1 MSARFETMAEI
12 EQRHPNEW
20 VLIDQ
25 PRRSATQ
32 AVLGGNLLFHSPDKL
47 AVYDRVKELPKP
59 FDISVW
65 YTGPVGPGEG
75 DEYLLNVGLF
85 L

>member
-1 MSARFETMAEI
+1 MSEPYLTMAEI
-12 EQRHPNEW
+12 EQRYPNEW
-20 VLIDQ
+20 VLLDK
-25 PRRSATQ
+25 PRTNRVQ
-32 AVLGGNLLFHSPDKL
+32 QVLGGQVVFHSPDKL
-47 AVYDRVKELPKP
+47 AVYDRVKALPTP

-65 YTGPVGPGEG
+65 YTGPVGPGDA

>member
-1 MSARFETMAEI
+1 ER
-12 EQRHPNEW
+12 RYPNEW

-32 AVLGGNLLFHSPDKL
+32 SVLGGYLVFHSPDKL

-59 FDISVW
+59 FDIAVW
-65 YTGPVGPGEG
+65 YTGPDDPVE
-75 DEYLLNVGLF
+75 EWLLNVGLF
-85 L
+85 Q

>member
-1 MSARFETMAEI
+1 MGGEYRTRAEI
-12 EQRHPNEW
+12 ESLYPNEW
-20 VLIDQ
+20 VLLDR
-25 PRRSATQ
+25 PRTDRAQ
-32 AVLGGNLLFHSPDKL
+32 QVLGGYVLFHSPDKL

-65 YTGPVGPGEG
+65 YTGPVGPADG